1 MASDQMTI
9 HDCCEALRANGISC
23 SEPSMRRFILE
34 GKVPF
39 GVGTLSE
46 KGNFSGVIFRAAFY
60 RWLDDMMGREAIR
73 TYANAEAAQE

>member
-23 SEPSMRRFILE
+23 SEPSMRQFILE

-73 TYANAEAAQE
+73 AYANAEAAQE

>member
-1 MASDQMTI
+1 MGDQMTI
-9 HDCCEALRANGISC
+9 HDCCEALRANGIRC
-23 SEPSMRRFILE
+23 GEESMRQFILE

-46 KGNFSGVIFRAAFY
+46 SGKFSGLIFRKAFY

-73 TYANAEAAQE
+73 AYANAEATRE